1 MGAPH
6 TLLLKMTNLQVES
19 CSDSYGPESS
29 KAPVGAGAFELST
42 LELKHNESAKDHIDR
57 IS

>member
-1 MGAPH
+1 MGALH
-6 TLLLKMTNLQVES
+6 TLLLKMTNLQVEG

-29 KAPVGAGAFELST
+29 KSPAAAGAFEFAI
-42 LELKHNESAKDHIDR
+42 LKLKYNESAKDHIHR

>member
-1 MGAPH
+1 
-6 TLLLKMTNLQVES
+6 MTNLQVEG

-29 KAPVGAGAFELST
+29 KSPVGAGDFELSI
-42 LELKHNESAKDHIDR
+42 LGLKHNESAKDHIHR

>member
-1 MGAPH
+1 MGALH
-6 TLLLKMTNLQVES
+6 TLLLKMTNLQVEG

-29 KAPVGAGAFELST
+29 KSPVGAGDFELSI
-42 LELKHNESAKDHIDR
+42 LGLKHNESAKDLIHR